1 MTTKKIKPKVTE
13 KPNALDQ
20 AQMLN
25 SASLMSAVTSDAFSK
40 SMFPELS
47 LPELI
52 KELKSKTEKVQS
64 GDMAAM
70 EAMLV
75 GQASALQTIFVSLAR
90 RASNQEY
97 LKQYGVY
104 MNLALKA
111 QSQCRATIQALTELK
126 YPKQVAFVKQANI
139 AHGHQQINNG
149 NENNKS
155 SRAEENQNQ
164 QNELLEVE
172 NGSTKMDTTTT
183 QIAGR
188 KDKSMATLEE

>member
-149 NENNKS
+149 NESNTS

-172 NGSTKMDTTTT
+172 NGSTKMDTATT

-188 KDKSMATLEE
+188 KDKAMATMEK

>member
-25 SASLMSAVTSDAFSK
+25 SAPVMSAVVSDTFSK
-40 SMFPELS
+40 GMFPELS

-188 KDKSMATLEE
+188 KDKAMATMEK